1 MSGRRRTLRGRLLV
15 AMAAIALGVL
25 VVSGVTTVALARR
38 TAEDAA
44 VNQLED
50 HAPDVRDQ
58 LLAVSRAL
66 RRERITGVSAPGVS
80 RLLTSVLNVTGGTIV
95 TVNTDGTMAE
105 GFAGLAVEGEPVDA
119 APSTTT
125 RPARSRLGARLRKR
139 LPRNGTVVT
148 PPTVAQLPAGLA
160 MDDLDA
166 ATLAAGEDQSGTVNG
181 LAYLAT
187 PIADTPQGTP
197 VLVLTQQ
204 IDSDPV
210 KRARGYFL
218 VGGVFALALAAVVS
232 YLVAKRLT
240 RPLLAMGTTAG
251 ALAHGDLSAR
261 VDLGR
266 HPDDEL
272 ADLARTLNGMAD
284 QLESARHGER
294 QFLLSVSHDLRTP
307 LTSIRGYADALT
319 DGTIP
324 ASDEQ
329 RRAAAVIAAEADRLA
344 RLVADLLDL
353 ARLDA
358 HQFSYSARSFD
369 VAETTRTAVAA
380 FLPAAGDLGVGLDV
394 DAPEAL
400 PVVGDP
406 ERIGQIVANL
416 VENALKFARA
426 RITVTV
432 RPVGADRFEVRVAD
446 DGPGVDP
453 DERAQVFER
462 LFVSRSTPG
471 RSVGTGLG
479 LAIVGELAAA
489 MGGRA
494 SVEPAAATGATFV
507 VSLPTAAPVPPG

>member
-38 TAEDAA
+38 SAEDAA
-44 VNQLED
+44 VSQLQD
-50 HAPDVRDQ
+50 HAPAVRDQ
-58 LLAVSRAL
+58 LLSMSRVL
-66 RRERITGVSAPGVS
+66 RRERVTGVNVPGLS
-80 RLLTSVLNVTGGTIV
+80 RLLASVLNVSGGTIV
-95 TVNTDGTMAE
+95 TVNEDGSMSE
-105 GFAGLAVEGEPVDA
+105 GFAGLAVEGDSSDA
-119 APSTTT
+119 AVPTTTT
-125 RPARSRLGARLRKR
+125 RPARTPAGARLRKR
-139 LPRNGTVVT
+139 LQQRAPVT
-148 PPTVAQLPAGLA
+148 PPTVAQLPAGLS

-181 LAYLAT
+181 LAYVAT

-197 VLVLTQQ
+197 VLVLTQTVE
-204 IDSDPV
+204 SDPV
-210 KRARGYFL
+210 KRARGFF
-218 VGGVFALALAAVVS
+218 VIGGVLALVLAAVVS
-232 YLVAKRLT
+232 YVVAKRLT
-240 RPLLAMGTTAG
+240 RPLLAMGSAAG
-251 ALAHGDLSAR
+251 AIAAGDLSAR

-324 ASDEQ
+324 ASEEQ
-329 RRAAAVIAAEADRLA
+329 RRAAAVIAAEADRLE

-358 HQFSYSARSFD
+358 HQFSYSPRDFD
-369 VAETTRTAVAA
+369 VAAATRTAAAA
-380 FLPAAGDLGVGLDV
+380 FLPAAGDLGIEMAV
-394 DAPEAL
+394 DAPDAL

-416 VENALKFARA
+416 VENALKYARA
-426 RITVTV
+426 RITVGV
-432 RPVGADRFEVRVAD
+432 RPVGVDRFELRVGD
-446 DGPGVDP
+446 DGPGVEP
-453 DERAQVFER
+453 DERTKVFER

-479 LAIVGELAAA
+479 LAIVGELAGA
-489 MGGRA
+489 MGGTA
-494 SVEPAAATGATFV
+494 TVDPDAAGATFV
-507 VSLPTAAPVPPG
+507 VTLPAAAPAPAS